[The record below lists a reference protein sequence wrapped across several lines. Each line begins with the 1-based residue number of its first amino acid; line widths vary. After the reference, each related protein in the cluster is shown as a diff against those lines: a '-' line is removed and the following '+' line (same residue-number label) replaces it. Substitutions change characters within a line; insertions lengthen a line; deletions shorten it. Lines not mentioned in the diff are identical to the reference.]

1 MATKG
6 GENETPLTTN
16 NAINKLSS
24 VGFRFTHW
32 REVARHLQIKQD
44 DKDKYMSR
52 HYGDD
57 ATALEECVDDWLR
70 NSREPT
76 WDKFLHI
83 IAAVDKSAAKR
94 IRYSI
99 GLPSVREELTAL
111 ELLSDDQLTALGDI
125 PSSLVGRL
133 EAEGIAGEGESGWLK
148 DVTTWKEVIKG
159 FIQILKNNTDSKKEI
174 KFGNIL
180 SLYEETATI
189 GRDMLLEKP
198 LTPVALSP
206 TYQSQFVSLFHRFA
220 MLLEEI
226 RPKLTQKLPPQKLK
240 DLKRYIKRQH
250 HIDEKKL
257 MEFENCKNMEEA
269 LDLVEDSCSCT
280 NISLIKNIASKY
292 QCVDAQ
298 EDISKYEE
306 GIDSFAN
313 HLRDSLKNRLPVYL
327 CRDRTEPLLCERLEF
342 TLEWEA
348 NKASY
353 ETIKFILYKAFEDIA
368 KNINVI
374 RINGGSVTVLCRI
387 PHSLVPLAI
396 YKAQKNMEF
405 LQKHCMISLTI
416 GYMTVIAKSIEKKV
430 EEEETIT
437 AEHYPQKEEGFEEDI
452 TASDTKDE
460 TVNLQKIKEEL
471 EEKKRQCLQ
480 LEERCSKWE
489 NIAQSSATDQMTEAL
504 LEQLKEYQEKEQN
517 FKRIVAERDFL
528 AEKLSSSESEKKEL
542 LEKLTDKENQLMS
555 LVQIEELTQH
565 ELAKEREANKLI
577 QQEVQTLQN
586 EKKEAETVMGEMKE
600 KNEKLQTGIADE
612 REKAEK
618 MEAEKEKLQSELD
631 TVKIMK
637 KRMMEENEEL
647 RKVKEE
653 YEKLQADIAGE
664 REKAEKMEAEKEKLQ
679 SELDTVKIMKKRMME
694 ENEELRKVKEEYEKL
709 QADIADE
716 REKAEK
722 MAAEKEE
729 EMAAEKEK
737 LQENLDDAK
746 KMKKAIMMENE
757 TLKKEKGK
765 YEAQIKEIK
774 LTRVPTLHD
783 DWRDSEPH
791 TLPVEVLMTSFDSH
805 HKSNKHWYSPSFY
818 SHEKGYKLCLRV
830 RANGES
836 QGSGT
841 HLSIHIHLMRGDY
854 DDVLKW
860 PVRGK
865 VTLEILNRNRDKNH
879 FSGDIEFNDDSNPEA
894 TGRVINGI
902 QISSG
907 TAAFVGQGGATFVPQ
922 DLLFQD
928 HLKDDSIR
936 IRVARAEMEPQGA
949 SVVPSEAPTG
959 KSAVV
964 EFRVNKFSAL
974 KKSNGSYV
982 SEPFYTHEKGYKFVF
997 MVYPNGVGGNK
1008 GKNVSI
1014 FAHLTRGE
1022 NDDQLKFPFRGE
1034 FTLQA
1039 VNCRDTN
1046 KDHAEKV
1053 IRINEFTD
1061 PKETYGSRVAWYN
1074 VTGRAL
1080 NGYGFPEFLAHEQLA
1095 YNEKNNT
1102 QYLDDN
1108 DSMLFRVTNITVNSM

>member
-16 NAINKLSS
+16 NAINQLSS

-32 REVARHLQIKQD
+32 REVARRLQIKQD
-44 DKDKYMSR
+44 DKDRYMRR

-57 ATALEECVDDWLR
+57 ATALEECVDYWLR

-83 IAAVDKSAAKR
+83 IAAVDKSAARR
-94 IRYSI
+94 IRKSI
-99 GLPSVREELTAL
+99 GLQPVTEELTVL

-125 PSSLVGRL
+125 PSGLVGQL
-133 EAEGIAGEGESGWLK
+133 KAEGIAGEDESGWLK

-159 FIQILKNNTDSKKEI
+159 LIQVFKNNTNSKKEI
-174 KFGNIL
+174 ILGKFLMLFN
-180 SLYEETATI
+180 ETRKI
-189 GRDMLLEKP
+189 GRDILQEKP
-198 LTPVALSP
+198 STPVMVSP
-206 TYQSQFVSLFHRFA
+206 TFEQKFDKLSCELA
-220 MLLEEI
+220 ILLSKI
-226 RPKLTQKLPPQKLK
+226 RPKLLQKLPQWK
-240 DLKRYIKRQH
+240 DFKSFLRNIKKIKKRIK
-250 HIDEKKL
+250 EC
-257 MEFENCKNMEEA
+257 ENVEEA
-269 LDLVEDSCSCT
+269 IEVVEEEFSSCT
-280 NISLIKNIASKY
+280 NLEIIKSIAGMY
-292 QCVDAQ
+292 GCDDVL
-298 EDISKYEE
+298 EDIKKYEKRIE
-306 GIDSFAN
+306 SFTDDI
-313 HLRDSLKNRLPVYL
+313 RDSLKNHLPVYL
-327 CRDRTEPLLCERLEF
+327 SRDHTEPLLCERLEF
-342 TLEWEA
+342 TLKWDPDEF
-348 NKASY
+348 SY
-353 ETIKFILYKAFEDIA
+353 EDIKFILNKAFEDIA
-368 KNINVI
+368 KDIIVHT
-374 RINGGSVTVLCRI
+374 INGGSVTVLCHI

-405 LQKHCMISLTI
+405 LQKHRMISLTI
-416 GYMTVIAKSIEKKV
+416 GYMTVIAKSIEKEV

-437 AEHYPQKEEGFEEDI
+437 AERYPQKEEGIEEDV

-460 TVNLQKIKEEL
+460 TVNLQEIKEEL

-517 FKRIVAERDFL
+517 FKRIVAERNIL
-528 AEKLSSSESEKKEL
+528 AEKLSSFKSEKKEL

-586 EKKEAETVMGEMKE
+586 EKAETVMGEMK
-600 KNEKLQTGIADE
+600 KKYEKLQTDIADE
-612 REKAEK
+612 REKTEK
-618 MEAEKEKLQSELD
+618 MAAEKEELKRELD
-631 TVKIMK
+631 TVKKMK
-637 KRMMEENEEL
+637 TVIMEENEAL

-653 YEKLQADIAGE
+653 YEKLQTEIAN
-664 REKAEKMEAEKEKLQ
+664 EKKKMAVEKEELQ
-679 SELDTVKIMKKRMME
+679 SELNTV
-694 ENEELRKVKEEYEKL
+694 
-709 QADIADE
+709 
-716 REKAEK
+716 
-722 MAAEKEE
+722 
-729 EMAAEKEK
+729 
-737 LQENLDDAK
+737 K
-746 KMKKAIMMENE
+746 KMKSATVMENE
-757 TLKKEKGK
+757 ALTREKEK
-765 YEAQIKEIK
+765 YEAQIKDIK
-774 LTRVPTLHD
+774 LIRVPTLHD

-791 TLPVEVLMTSFDSH
+791 TLPVEVLMTSFASH
-805 HKSNKHWYSPSFY
+805 QKSNKHWYSPSFY

-865 VTLEILNRNRDKNH
+865 VTLELLNRNRNENH

-894 TGRVINGI
+894 TGRVMNGI

-928 HLKDDSIR
+928 HLKNDSIR
-936 IRVARAEMEPQGA
+936 IRVAGVEMEPEGA

-1102 QYLDDN
+1102 QYLGDD